1 MRGFFK
7 YYIFIFIT
15 MLILFNPQSTILYAK
30 SGLFLCSEV
39 LIPSLFPFFVC
50 SGLLIYSGF
59 CNSISTFLGPVMR
72 PLFNVSGS
80 GAAAFLLGIVSG
92 YPLGAS
98 CACNLYDSGYLSK
111 TECERLLA
119 FCNNSG
125 PLFILGSVGTAIFHS
140 PAAGVILYISHIVS
154 AFIVGIIFRF
164 YKNSDATKYDIPIYN
179 QNLTS
184 AEVFQKALNSSVS
197 SILTVSGA
205 VIFFSVISNIIA
217 DYFTDGSVI
226 KAVIIAA
233 SEITSGISRISY
245 LPLPLDLKLI
255 MSAFCAGFAG
265 VCVHL
270 QVMGTVAGRGLS
282 LKPYIMGKCLHAILS
297 GFLTAI
303 ILRLYP
309 VTQTVFAPDSVSSFD
324 DKLSGAF
331 FSGAL
336 YVTSGIVILLLFA
349 VVFLVSRK
357 VIYLIKPRASQS
369 S

>member
-30 SGLFLCSEV
+30 SGMFLCSEV
-39 LIPSLFPFFVC
+39 LIPSLFPFFIC

-72 PLFNVSGS
+72 PLFNIGGS
-80 GAAAFLLGIVSG
+80 GAAAFLLGTVSG

-111 TECERLLA
+111 AECERLLA

-140 PAAGVILYISHIVS
+140 PKSGIILYTSHIIS
-154 AFIVGIIFRF
+154 AFLVGILFRF
-164 YKNSDATKYDIPIYN
+164 YKKGDITSCDIPIYN
-179 QNLTS
+179 QKLSS
-184 AEVFQKALNSSVS
+184 AEVFQKALNSSLN

-233 SEITSGISRISY
+233 SEITSGISLISY
-245 LPLPLDLKLI
+245 LPIPLELKLI

-265 VCVHL
+265 LCVHL

-282 LKPYIMGKCLHAILS
+282 LKPYISGKCLHAILS
-297 GFLTAI
+297 GLFTALFLKLFPI
-303 ILRLYP
+303 
-309 VTQTVFAPDSVSSFD
+309 TQTVFAPDSVGSFD

-331 FSGAL
+331 FAGAL
-336 YVTSGIVILLLFA
+336 YVTSGITILLLLA
-349 VVFLVSRK
+349 GIFLLSRK
-357 VIYLIKPRASQS
+357 AISLVKPKVSQS